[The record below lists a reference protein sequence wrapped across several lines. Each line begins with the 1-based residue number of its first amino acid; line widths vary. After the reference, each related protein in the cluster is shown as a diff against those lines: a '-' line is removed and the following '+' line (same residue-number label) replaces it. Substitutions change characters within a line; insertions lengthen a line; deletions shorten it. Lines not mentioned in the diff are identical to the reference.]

1 MAIRSPEPS
10 TLAEDALAR
19 RRARRGTLA
28 IAAVVLGLVTL
39 VVLLTP
45 VSDSGR
51 DTRLTTR
58 SFGPGNARLAADLAR
73 RLGWR
78 VRTTDAPLRVALDST
93 NIYAVFDGPTPM
105 STAERV
111 ALLDAVRRGAGLL
124 VAPATETPF
133 ALLDSLGLRTGEAGD
148 VTPTPLGGC
157 PRETDPLGVLRVR
170 SRMVTFDT
178 ATPKRS
184 STRSLVSYPAGA
196 RTLLASDLRVVT
208 PFGALTGGD
217 ERDDSVAAS
226 GAGKL
231 PTRADRLVSGVV
243 TADSAG
249 AAAVRRWNDSAAA
262 TRASRS
268 ADSSAGARSAG
279 AVARQ
284 RVTPVFSRAPD
295 LQPTMVAFQL
305 GRGRV
310 VALADPDVLRTDQM
324 RNCAM
329 GSALSVVRALEYLS
343 EGRRREI
350 VFAEYY
356 QLPRDDGAGT
366 VLMEWLRDSG
376 AGRAVLTLIAAGLV
390 LLFAR
395 GRRTLAPVYRAREE
409 RRSALEHVDALATAW
424 QAVRGTRTVARM
436 LARGIRR
443 RHAAGRWRA
452 MDDAEFL
459 AALSQ
464 RHPAIADD
472 AAILARA
479 MHDPAAPTA
488 LPALRQAAAHI
499 DAECLTP

>member
-1 MAIRSPEPS
+1 MATRPPEPS
-10 TLAEDALAR
+10 TLAEDASAR

-28 IAAVVLGLVTL
+28 IAAVVIGLVTL

-45 VSDSGR
+45 VSDGGS

-58 SFGPGNARLAADLAR
+58 SYGPGNARLAADLAR

-78 VRTTDAPLRVALDST
+78 VGTSDAPLRLALDT
-93 NIYAVFDGPTPM
+93 TKIYAVFDGPTPM

-133 ALLDSLGLRTGEAGD
+133 ALLDSLGLRTGEVGD

-157 PRETDPLGVLRVR
+157 PRETDPLGALRVR

-184 STRSLVSYPAGA
+184 STGSLVPYPANA

-217 ERDDSVAAS
+217 ARDDTAAAS
-226 GAGKL
+226 GARKL
-231 PTRADRLVSGVV
+231 PTRADSLLFVVV
-243 TADSAG
+243 TADSA
-249 AAAVRRWNDSAAA
+249 AVATVRHRSDSVAA
-262 TRASRS
+262 TRASQS
-268 ADSSAGARSAG
+268 ADSFAVKTSTGAST
-279 AVARQ
+279 RQ
-284 RVTPVFSRAPD
+284 RPTSVPSRAPD

-343 EGRRREI
+343 KGRRREI

-356 QLPRDDGAGT
+356 QLPRDDGAGV
-366 VLMEWLRDSG
+366 VLMEWLRGTG
-376 AGRAVLTLIAAGLV
+376 AGRGVLTLIAAGLV

-452 MDDAEFL
+452 MNDAEFL
-459 AALSQ
+459 TALSQ

-472 AAILARA
+472 AARLARA